1 MRTPVD
7 PMTPSVPLRPEA
19 MSLDLPARTRADVLE
34 ALAARAAVV
43 AGLDPLAVARALAD
57 REALGSTGVGSGVA
71 MPHAPVDGLDAALVL
86 FVRLARPIDWEAIDD
101 EPVDLVLAVLSPT
114 RVAGASMN
122 VLSKFARLLRSDAV
136 RARLRVG
143 DAAEVAAELAAA

>member
-1 MRTPVD
+1 
-7 PMTPSVPLRPEA
+7 
-19 MSLDLPARTRADVLE
+19 
-34 ALAARAAVV
+34 
-43 AGLDPLAVARALAD
+43 
-57 REALGSTGVGSGVA
+57 